1 MARLA
6 LSLATFAVLRGSAAT
21 GPTIK
26 TGKDIDKVAR
36 EVGVVKQVT
45 ILDTVDIF
53 AMQGTSDAAVVHA
66 ANIVAQYL
74 DNDEDGALD
83 DPQVAA
89 ALRSVGAA
97 MLMTETEDDWDF
109 DAMFGGYSDRK
120 VNAFEDAH
128 NFQSLYD
135 EETKYAGNDI
145 SADGAIEE
153 VLHLI
158 TGRGYAVAYPDV
170 WGEEPGSS
178 VADAIDEVMGDC
190 EASWQCDGGCDEEG
204 DDEDGDGG
212 HDHPDEDGDGGHDHP
227 DEDGDGGHD
236 HPDEGSNDGVPNGED
251 ACEGKGLKESQ
262 CLAVGCCMWDDGE
275 CWSAVGKGEC
285 QSRRLDETAE
295 DACEGGSF
303 QGHALNQQ
311 QCLAVGCCEWDLDL
325 NCHDGH
331 CHGGCS
337 SAGKPTAP
345 CRPELNGEEAC
356 ENKGLTKTQCSAV
369 GCCEWGDG
377 ECWSSVGTAT
387 CQTGP
392 KPKCTHYSECRFVEG
407 SCSGAFHYADRTCD
421 SRCLVTEG
429 LYWALTAKL
438 GYLESRCADIADEW
452 KACTPALVA
461 SLAPALDAL
470 IDASTLAK
478 VLPDGTYSRWGESG
492 ATTTTTATGGGCE
505 ALKKKR
511 ACKSDKTCKWK
522 SKKRK
527 CQAKKPPIDCTALKK
542 KKCKAKKNKKSC
554 RWNKKAKACEAK

>member
-26 TGKDIDKVAR
+26 TGNDIDKAAR

-53 AMQGTSDAAVVHA
+53 AMKGTSDAAVAHA

-74 DNDEDGALD
+74 DNDEDGDLD

-97 MLMTETEDDWDF
+97 MLMTETEDDWDL
-109 DAMFGGYSDRK
+109 DAMFDGYSDRK

-128 NFQSLYD
+128 DFQSLYD

-178 VADAIDEVMGDC
+178 VAAAIDEVMGDC
-190 EASWQCDGGCDEEG
+190 EASWQCDAGPDADGRSCDEEG
-204 DDEDGDGG
+204 DDEEGDDECDADGDGG
-212 HDHPDEDGDGGHDHP
+212 A
-227 DEDGDGGHD
+227 
-236 HPDEGSNDGVPNGED
+236 DEGSNDGVLNGED
-251 ACEGKGLKESQ
+251 ACEGKGFKEGQ
-262 CLAVGCCMWDDGE
+262 CLAVGCCWWNDGE
-275 CWSAVGKGEC
+275 CWSAVGKDEC
-285 QSRRLDETAE
+285 QSRRLDETA
-295 DACEGGSF
+295 
-303 QGHALNQQ
+303 
-311 QCLAVGCCEWDLDL
+311 
-325 NCHDGH
+325 
-331 CHGGCS
+331 
-337 SAGKPTAP
+337 
-345 CRPELNGEEAC
+345 ELNGEEAC

-369 GCCEWGDG
+369 GCCEWDG
-377 ECWSSVGTAT
+377 CECWSSVGTAT

-392 KPKCTHYSECRFVEG
+392 KPKCAHYAECRFLEG
-407 SCSGAFHYADRTCD
+407 SCSGAFHYADATCD

-461 SLAPALDAL
+461 SLAPKLDAL

-511 ACKSDKTCKWK
+511 QCKKDETCKW
-522 SKKRK
+522 KKRK

-542 KKCKAKKNKKSC
+542 KKCKAKKNKKDC